1 MRRVE
6 YEYEGLS
13 ISQILVSIEIE
24 IEIDIDPFP
33 GWHLALMLPSNHAAK
48 LCQHRNATRFLVSES
63 HHASIHTAQLMS
75 HRNVPPLPLAFLASW
90 RLNSPAFTHPAD
102 RIEPKWT
109 VHPAMA
115 DPIR

>member
-1 MRRVE
+1 M
-6 YEYEGLS
+6 S
-13 ISQILVSIEIE
+13 ISQILVEIEIEIE
-24 IEIDIDPFP
+24 IEIDPFP
-33 GWHLALMLPSNHAAK
+33 GCHLALMLPSNLAAK

-63 HHASIHTAQLMS
+63 HPASIHTAQLMS